1 MHSSRGIRGFLY
13 SRKMP
18 CLYHTLRTGHD
29 RFLAHSFHLYIITHS
44 PIIWLSATVF
54 TRYSTA
60 SFAAS
65 VFIFIP
71 MKNVI
76 PFVSVIQMFVLHR
89 MTLSILKT
97 FFGLSAYLAEDTVS
111 RNNSYWVLTSFVAM
125 ATAVHTRI
133 SDKEILKAKLRTAE
147 PERGKTCR
155 SVGRSPRNNAATK
168 SFRC

>member
-1 MHSSRGIRGFLY
+1 
-13 SRKMP
+13 
-18 CLYHTLRTGHD
+18 
-29 RFLAHSFHLYIITHS
+29 
-44 PIIWLSATVF
+44 
-54 TRYSTA
+54 
-60 SFAAS
+60 
-65 VFIFIP
+65 

-133 SDKEILKAKLRTAE
+133 SDKEILNVKLRTAE
-147 PERGKTCR
+147 PER
-155 SVGRSPRNNAATK
+155 VGRHATMQLRRVFGVRATLCVCVVLHSQVTYSVVQLTAWHHNAGAPPRGATPQNL
-168 SFRC
+168 SQLRQYARHLISL